1 MRIEIPL
8 DEDVINAAVEK
19 AIDEIDDILH
29 GVDVEELVRERISDM
44 NDSDIL
50 KGVDVRGLVRD
61 EIAEHDILGDID
73 VEALVNDV
81 VEDADPIKDIDIEKI
96 VTEQIRRS
104 LSEDDFRQYLVT
116 SNRVK
121 ILEDELES
129 LRAEVY
135 RVKSAIANKSLC
147 QARKWYQIW

>member
-1 MRIEIPL
+1 MQIEIPL
-8 DEDVINAAVEK
+8 DEDVDLLEG
-19 AIDEIDDILH
+19 IDL
-29 GVDVEELVRERISDM
+29 
-44 NDSDIL
+44 
-50 KGVDVRGLVRD
+50 
-61 EIAEHDILGDID
+61 
-73 VEALVNDV
+73 
-81 VEDADPIKDIDIEKI
+81 EKI

-121 ILEDELES
+121 NLEDELES

-135 RVKSAIANKSLC
+135 RVKSAVVSKTLC